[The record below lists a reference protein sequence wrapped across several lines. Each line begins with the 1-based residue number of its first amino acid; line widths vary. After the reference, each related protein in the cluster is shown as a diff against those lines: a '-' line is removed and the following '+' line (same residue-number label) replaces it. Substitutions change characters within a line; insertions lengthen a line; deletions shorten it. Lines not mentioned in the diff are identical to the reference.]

1 MGTEIVFETHSWS
14 EDNERGLATG
24 WRHGRLSQRG
34 RDLAVELG
42 ERRRDDRIAAVF
54 TSDLYRAVE
63 TAETAFAGTGV
74 PILHD
79 WRLRECDYGALNGA
93 PAGELE
99 VEKHVDV
106 PYPGGESYR
115 DVAARVASFL
125 DDLRARW
132 DGKRVLVVSH
142 AAPRW
147 ALQHL
152 LGGTPLEELVGAQFA
167 WQPGWTFAVPTAPGE
182 SF

>member
-1 MGTEIVFETHSWS
+1 VLELIYETHATTV
-14 EDNERGLATG
+14 DNETGLATG
-24 WRHGRLSQRG
+24 WLPGQLSPTGLEQAG
-34 RDLAVELG
+34 ELG
-42 ERRRDDRIAAVF
+42 ARRRDVDAVF
-54 TSDLYRAVE
+54 SSDLGRALE
-63 TAETAFAGTGV
+63 TVAVAFGSSEV
-74 PILHD
+74 PVFYD

-93 PAGELE
+93 PVGELE
-99 VEKHVDV
+99 AEKHVDV

-132 DGKRVLVVSH
+132 DGKRVVVVSH

-152 LGGTPLEELVGAQFA
+152 LEGTQLEELVGAPFE
-167 WQPGWTFAVPTAPGE
+167 WQPGWTFPV
-182 SF
+182 

>member
-1 MGTEIVFETHSWS
+1 VLELIYETHATTV
-14 EDNERGLATG
+14 DNETGIATG
-24 WRHGRLSQRG
+24 WLPGQLSPVGLEQ
-34 RDLAVELG
+34 AVELG
-42 ERRRDDRIAAVF
+42 ERRADVDAVF
-54 TSDLYRAVE
+54 SSDLGRALE
-63 TAETAFAGTGV
+63 TVAIAFSGREV
-74 PILHD
+74 PVFYD

-93 PAGELE
+93 PVGELE

-115 DVAARVASFL
+115 DVVARVASFV
-125 DDLRARW
+125 DDVRARW

-152 LGGTPLEELVGAQFA
+152 VDGTPLEEVVGAPFDS
-167 WQPGWTFAVPTAPGE
+167 QPGWTFCVPAASET
-182 SF
+182 SL

>member
-1 MGTEIVFETHSWS
+1 VIELVYETHSTTV
-14 EDNERGLATG
+14 DNEIGVATG
-24 WRHGRLSQRG
+24 WLPGQLSPVGLEQ
-34 RDLAVELG
+34 AVELG
-42 ERRRDDRIAAVF
+42 ERRGDVDAVF
-54 TSDLYRAVE
+54 SSDLGRALE
-63 TAETAFAGTGV
+63 TVAIAFSGGEV
-74 PILHD
+74 PVFYD

-93 PAGELE
+93 PVGELE

-115 DVAARVASFL
+115 DVVARVGSFL
-125 DDLRARW
+125 DDVRARW

-152 LGGTPLEELVGAQFA
+152 IDGRPLEELVGAPFD
-167 WQPGWTFAVPTAPGE
+167 WQPGWAFRL
-182 SF
+182 